1 MNEII
6 DKIMTLI
13 IDFFKDLF
21 NINTSINSSNNTTI
35 NNYQYKQKSF
45 LTNYERYFFEIFR
58 DLENELPI
66 KIHPQLNL
74 NSVINKID
82 NTKYRNELF
91 RNIDFAIFDKD
102 YSTLLLLIEINDKT
116 HQTKRRRQRDLKV
129 EEICSKAGIK
139 LIKFYSNYPNEKEYV
154 KNKVKNEL
162 KLNNIENDT
171 INN

>member
-1 MNEII
+1 MKMDKLI
-6 DKIMTLI
+6 DKIITLI

-21 NINTSINSSNNTTI
+21 NINTHSIYNNKTINS
-35 NNYQYKQKSF
+35 YQYQQKQF
-45 LTNYERYFFEIFR
+45 LTNYERYFFQIFR

-74 NSVINKID
+74 NSIIDKID

-116 HQTKRRRQRDLKV
+116 HQSKKRRERDLKV
-129 EEICSKAGIK
+129 EDICAKAGIK
-139 LIKFYSNYPNEKEYV
+139 LIKFYSNYSNEKEYV
-154 KNKVKNEL
+154 KNRIKKEL
-162 KLNNIENDT
+162 NLSNDSQNNK
-171 INN
+171 